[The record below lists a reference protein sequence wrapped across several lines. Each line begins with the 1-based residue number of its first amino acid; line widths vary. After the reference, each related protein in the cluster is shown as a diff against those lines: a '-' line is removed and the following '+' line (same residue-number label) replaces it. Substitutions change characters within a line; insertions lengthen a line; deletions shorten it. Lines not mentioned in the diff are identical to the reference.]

1 MNMQNLPYVKALCAV
16 THPYRACAEYDA
28 LFNAAMRELTLYHCK
43 HTPDYKQWLAD
54 NGLDKKAI
62 MALDD
67 WSNLP
72 LLFAN
77 YFKHNLIL
85 SDSAKNALELT
96 SSGTT
101 GQKSRMRYDADSMTA
116 AQHMV
121 DCIFDY
127 YGWNTPDQPCNYLLL
142 SYEPAGAVT
151 LGTAYTDQFLAKY
164 APVNRAY
171 YALRHNGQGN
181 EFDPFGSIAALQQF
195 AEEGLPVRI
204 FGFPAFLW
212 FILQRMAQM
221 GLPALKLHPDSLVF
235 LGGGWKT
242 HADKSIPKKEL
253 YQRLTE
259 QLGIP
264 DIRCRDGYGS
274 VEHPVP
280 YVECSHHNFHVPIYA
295 RAYTRHTADLSRQ
308 PYGEPGFLHFT
319 SPFITSCPA
328 HSIVTSDLAVLH
340 PSESCGCELNTDWFE
355 LLGRA
360 GTSKSRSC
368 AIAASELI
376 KRS

>member
-1 MNMQNLPYVKALCAV
+1 MQNLPYVKALCAV

-368 AIAASELI
+368 AIVASELI

>member
-1 MNMQNLPYVKALCAV
+1 MQNLPHVKALCAI

-28 LFNAAMRELTLYHCK
+28 LFDAAMRELTLYHCE
-43 HTPDYKQWLAD
+43 HTPGYKQWLTD
-54 NGLDKKAI
+54 HGLDKQAI

-67 WSNLP
+67 WSSLP

-77 YFKHNLIL
+77 YFKRNLIL
-85 SDSAKNALELT
+85 SESAQNALELT

-101 GQKSRMRYDADSMTA
+101 GQKSRMRYDAESITS

-181 EFDPFGSIAALQQF
+181 EFDPFGTIAALQQF

-212 FILQRMAQM
+212 FTLQRMAQM
-221 GLPALKLHPDSLVF
+221 GLPALKLHPESLVF

-242 HADKSIPKKEL
+242 HADKSIPKLKL

-280 YVECSHHNFHVPIYA
+280 YVECSHHNFHVPVYA
-295 RAYTRHTADLSRQ
+295 RAYVRHTANLSRQ
-308 PYGEPGFLHFT
+308 PYGEPGFLHFA
-319 SPFITSCPA
+319 SPYITSCPA
-328 HSIVTSDLAVLH
+328 HSIVTNDLAILH
-340 PSESCGCELNTDWFE
+340 SADSCGCELDTDWFE

-360 GTSKSRSC
+360 GTSKNRSC

>member
-1 MNMQNLPYVKALCAV
+1 MQDLPHVKALCAI
-16 THPYRACAEYDA
+16 THPYRACTEYDE
-28 LFNAAMRELTLYHCK
+28 LFNHAMRELTQYHCD
-43 HTPDYKQWLAD
+43 HTPGYEQWLLD
-54 NGLDKKAI
+54 HGLDKQ
-62 MALDD
+62 ALMTLED
-67 WSNLP
+67 WSSLP

-77 YFKHNLIL
+77 YFKRNLIL
-85 SDSAKNALELT
+85 SDSARDALELT

-101 GQKSRMRYDADSMTA
+101 GQKSRMRYDAASIKA

-142 SYEPAGAVT
+142 SYEPAGAIT
-151 LGTAYTDQFLAKY
+151 LGTAYTDQFLCKY

-181 EFDPFGSIAALQQF
+181 EFDPFGTITALQQF
-195 AEEGLPVRI
+195 AQEGLPVRI

-212 FILQRMAQM
+212 FTLQRMQQM
-221 GLPALKLHPDSLVF
+221 GLPALTLHPESLVF

-280 YVECSHHNFHVPIYA
+280 YVECSHHHFHVPVYA
-295 RAYTRHTADLSRQ
+295 RAYVRHTASLECQ

-340 PSESCGCELNTDWFE
+340 PGKHCGCEIETDWFE

-360 GTSKSRSC
+360 GTSKNRSC

>member
-1 MNMQNLPYVKALCAV
+1 MQNLPHVKALCAI
-16 THPYRACAEYDA
+16 THPYRACTEYDA
-28 LFNAAMRELTLYHCK
+28 LFNNAMCELTLYHCA
-43 HTPDYKQWLAD
+43 HTPGYKQWLSD
-54 NGLDKKAI
+54 HGLDKQAL

-77 YFKHNLIL
+77 YFKRNLIL
-85 SDSAKNALELT
+85 SDSAHDALELT

-101 GQKSRMRYDADSMTA
+101 GQKSRMRYDAVSIAA

-127 YGWNTPDQPCNYLLL
+127 YGWNTPNQLCNYLLL

-151 LGTAYTDQFLAKY
+151 LGTAYTDQFLCKY

-181 EFDPFGSIAALQQF
+181 EFDPFGTITALQQF
-195 AEEGLPVRI
+195 AQEGLPVRI

-212 FILQRMAQM
+212 FTLQRMEKM
-221 GLPALKLHPDSLVF
+221 GLPALELHPESLVF

-242 HADKSIPKKEL
+242 HADQSIPKKEL
-253 YQRLTE
+253 YQRITE

-280 YVECSHHNFHVPIYA
+280 YVECSHHNFHVPVYA
-295 RAYTRHTADLSRQ
+295 RAYVRHTQNLTCQ
-308 PYGEPGFLHFT
+308 PYGEPGFLHLT
-319 SPFITSCPA
+319 SPYITSCPA

-340 PSESCGCELNTDWFE
+340 YGESCGCELETDWFE

-376 KRS
+376 KRY

>member
-1 MNMQNLPYVKALCAV
+1 MQNLPHVEALCAIA
-16 THPYRACAEYDA
+16 HPYHACTEYDA
-28 LFNAAMRELTLYHCK
+28 LFNHAMRELTLYHCEQ
-43 HTPDYKQWLAD
+43 TPGYKQWLAD
-54 NGLDKKAI
+54 QGLDKQALT
-62 MALDD
+62 MLDD
-67 WSNLP
+67 WSKLP

-77 YFKHNLIL
+77 YFKRNLIL
-85 SDSAKNALELT
+85 SESAQNALELT

-101 GQKSRMRYDADSMTA
+101 GQKSRMRYDAASIAA

-151 LGTAYTDQFLAKY
+151 LGTAYTDQFLCKY

-181 EFDPFGSIAALQQF
+181 EFDPFGTITALQQF
-195 AEEGLPVRI
+195 AQEGLPVRI

-212 FILQRMAQM
+212 FTLQRMEQM

-242 HADKSIPKKEL
+242 HADKSIPKKAL

-280 YVECSHHNFHVPIYA
+280 YVECSHHNFHVPVYA
-295 RAYTRHTADLSRQ
+295 KAYVRHTANLTCQ
-308 PYGEPGFLHFT
+308 PYGEPGFLHLI
-319 SPFITSCPA
+319 SPYITSCPA

-340 PSESCGCELNTDWFE
+340 SGQSCGCELDTDWFE

-360 GTSKSRSC
+360 GTSKNRSC

-376 KRS
+376 KRA

>member
-1 MNMQNLPYVKALCAV
+1 MQNLPYVKALCAV

-295 RAYTRHTADLSRQ
+295 RAYTRHTADLFRQ

>member
-1 MNMQNLPYVKALCAV
+1 MQNLPHVKALCAI
-16 THPYRACAEYDA
+16 THPYRACTEYDA
-28 LFNAAMRELTLYHCK
+28 LFNNAMCELTLYHCE
-43 HTPDYKQWLAD
+43 HTPGYKQWLAD
-54 NGLDKKAI
+54 HGLDKQAL
-62 MALDD
+62 MTLDD

-77 YFKHNLIL
+77 YFKRNLIL
-85 SDSAKNALELT
+85 SDSAHDALELT

-101 GQKSRMRYDADSMTA
+101 GQKSRMRYDAVSIAA

-127 YGWNTPDQPCNYLLL
+127 YGWNIPDQPCNYLLL

-151 LGTAYTDQFLAKY
+151 LGTAYTDQFLCKY

-181 EFDPFGSIAALQQF
+181 EFDPFGTITALQQF
-195 AEEGLPVRI
+195 AQEGLPVRI

-212 FILQRMAQM
+212 FTLQRMEQM
-221 GLPALKLHPDSLVF
+221 GLPTLKLHPESLVF

-253 YQRLTE
+253 YQRITE

-280 YVECSHHNFHVPIYA
+280 YVECSHHNFHVPVYA
-295 RAYTRHTADLSRQ
+295 RAYVRHTQNLTCQ
-308 PYGEPGFLHFT
+308 PYGEPGFLHLI
-319 SPFITSCPA
+319 SPYITSCPA

-340 PSESCGCELNTDWFE
+340 CGESCGCELETDWFE

>member
-1 MNMQNLPYVKALCAV
+1 MQNLPYVKALCAV

-242 HADKSIPKKEL
+242 YADKSIPKKEL

-259 QLGIP
+259 QLDIP

>member
-1 MNMQNLPYVKALCAV
+1 MQNLPHVEALCAIA
-16 THPYRACAEYDA
+16 HPYRACAEYDD
-28 LFNAAMRELTLYHCK
+28 LFNHAMRELTLYHCE
-43 HTPDYKQWLAD
+43 HTPGYKRWLAD
-54 NGLDKKAI
+54 QGLDKQAL
-62 MALDD
+62 MTLDD
-67 WSNLP
+67 WSRLP

-77 YFKHNLIL
+77 YFKRNLIL
-85 SDSAKNALELT
+85 SESAQNALELT

-101 GQKSRMRYDADSMTA
+101 GQKSRMRYDAASITA

-151 LGTAYTDQFLAKY
+151 LGTAYTDQFLCKY
-164 APVNRAY
+164 APVNQAY

-181 EFDPFGSIAALQQF
+181 EFDPFGTITALQQF
-195 AEEGLPVRI
+195 AQEGLPVRI

-212 FILQRMAQM
+212 FTLQRMEQM
-221 GLPALKLHPDSLVF
+221 GLPALKLHPESLVF

-242 HADKSIPKKEL
+242 HADKSIPKKAL

-280 YVECSHHNFHVPIYA
+280 YVECSHHHFHVPVYA
-295 RAYTRHTADLSRQ
+295 RAYVRHTANLTCQ
-308 PYGEPGFLHFT
+308 PYGEPGFLHFI
-319 SPFITSCPA
+319 SPYITSCPA

-340 PSESCGCELNTDWFE
+340 SGKSCGCELDTDWFE

-360 GTSKSRSC
+360 GTSKNRSC

>member
-1 MNMQNLPYVKALCAV
+1 MQNLPYVKALCAV

>member
-1 MNMQNLPYVKALCAV
+1 MQNLPHVKALCAIA
-16 THPYRACAEYDA
+16 HPYRACAEYDD
-28 LFNAAMRELTLYHCK
+28 LFNHAMRELTLYHCEQ
-43 HTPDYKQWLAD
+43 TPGYKRWLAD
-54 NGLDKKAI
+54 QGLDKQAL
-62 MALDD
+62 MTLDD
-67 WSNLP
+67 WSKLP

-77 YFKHNLIL
+77 YFKRNLIL
-85 SDSAKNALELT
+85 SESAQNALELT

-101 GQKSRMRYDADSMTA
+101 GQKSRMRYDAASITA

-151 LGTAYTDQFLAKY
+151 LGTAYTDQFLCKY
-164 APVNRAY
+164 APVNQAY

-181 EFDPFGSIAALQQF
+181 EFDPFGTITALQQF
-195 AEEGLPVRI
+195 AQEGLPVRI

-212 FILQRMAQM
+212 FTLQRMEQM
-221 GLPALKLHPDSLVF
+221 GLPALKLHPESLVF

-242 HADKSIPKKEL
+242 HADKSIPKKAL

-280 YVECSHHNFHVPIYA
+280 YVECSHHHFHVPVYA
-295 RAYTRHTADLSRQ
+295 RAYVRHTANLTCQ
-308 PYGEPGFLHFT
+308 PYGEPGFLHFI
-319 SPFITSCPA
+319 SPYITSCPA

-340 PSESCGCELNTDWFE
+340 SGKSCGCELDTDWFE

-360 GTSKSRSC
+360 GTSKNRSC

>member
-1 MNMQNLPYVKALCAV
+1 MQNLPHVKALCAI

-28 LFNAAMRELTLYHCK
+28 LFTDAMRELTLYHCE
-43 HTPDYKQWLAD
+43 HTSGYEQWLAD
-54 NGLDKKAI
+54 HGLDKQAI
-62 MALDD
+62 MTLDD
-67 WSNLP
+67 WSTLP

-77 YFKHNLIL
+77 YFKRNLIL
-85 SDSAKNALELT
+85 SDSAQDALELT

-101 GQKSRMRYDADSMTA
+101 GQKSRMRYDSESIAA

-142 SYEPAGAVT
+142 SYEPAGAIT
-151 LGTAYTDQFLAKY
+151 LGTAYTDQFLCKY

-181 EFDPFGSIAALQQF
+181 EFDPFGTITALQQF
-195 AEEGLPVRI
+195 AQEGLPVRI

-212 FILQRMAQM
+212 FTLQRMAQM
-221 GLPALKLHPDSLVF
+221 GLPALKLHPESLVF

-280 YVECSHHNFHVPIYA
+280 YVECSHHNFHIPIYA
-295 RAYTRHTADLSRQ
+295 RAYVRHTANLTCQ

-319 SPFITSCPA
+319 SPYITSCPA

-340 PSESCGCELNTDWFE
+340 SGKSCGCELETDWFE

>member
-1 MNMQNLPYVKALCAV
+1 MQNLPHVKALCAV

-28 LFNAAMRELTLYHCK
+28 LFDSAMRELTLYHCE
-43 HTPDYKQWLAD
+43 HTPGYKQWLND
-54 NGLDKKAI
+54 NGLDEQAI

-67 WSNLP
+67 WSSLP

-77 YFKHNLIL
+77 YFKRNLIL
-85 SDSAKNALELT
+85 SDSAKDALELT

-101 GQKSRMRYDADSMTA
+101 GQKSRMRYDPESIAA
-116 AQHMV
+116 AQYMV

-171 YALRHNGQGN
+171 YALRHNGKGN
-181 EFDPFGSIAALQQF
+181 EFDPFGTIAALQQF

-212 FILQRMAQM
+212 FTLQRMEQM
-221 GLPALKLHPDSLVF
+221 GLPALKLHPESLVF

-280 YVECSHHNFHVPIYA
+280 YVECSHHNFHVPVYS
-295 RAYTRHTADLSRQ
+295 RAYVRHTADLSCQ

-340 PSESCGCELNTDWFE
+340 SGDSCGCELDTDWFE

-360 GTSKSRSC
+360 GTSKARSC